1 MITACIRKDILTNLR
16 IGEVVK
22 ILKIPYLSE
31 WMQELL
37 QCDGAYII
45 KIQDVYLVNT
55 KHLTRVRFNN
65 SCIRDKEIEH
75 QIGCA

>member
-1 MITACIRKDILTNLR
+1 
-16 IGEVVK
+16 
-22 ILKIPYLSE
+22 
-31 WMQELL
+31 MQELL